1 MTEVFAFPTSL
12 AQQRL
17 WFLCEMEP
25 ASAAY
30 NIALAVRTT
39 GLLSVAAL
47 DAVMSEIVRRQDSFR
62 TTFANIDGQPVQVV
76 HPGVEPPLSLID
88 LSWMPSSSREAA
100 ALEIINRQAAMAFD
114 IGRGPLFRVVLI
126 RLDRENHITALVMHH
141 IVSDGWSMSV
151 LISEIVSLYGA
162 FVIGKPSSLEE
173 LPIQYCDFSLWQRQ
187 WLAGGRI
194 EKELEYWR
202 KQLAGIQ
209 PVELPSDR
217 PHQESQDY
225 AGAVESLQLE
235 PNLTAGLRQV
245 CRREGVTLFM
255 LALVTFKLLL
265 SRHAGQTD
273 IAVGTPIA
281 NRNPSQVEGLVGFFV
296 NTLVLRSNVD
306 PDVRMRDLIQREKK
320 VCFDGY
326 AHQNVPFEK
335 LVEELHP
342 ERDLSRNPLFDVM
355 FNFLNIP
362 DLTLELPGL
371 SVSPMPVYE
380 TESKFPLTLYAREL
394 GDALLFTARY
404 RKSLFS
410 RDAIATLLAQLRFL
424 LQQVAADTARPAG
437 SYSLVSPEARGMLP
451 DPRLRLDEP
460 YYEPV
465 PVTVSRVAAE
475 APGRPAIARGDQCWS
490 YGQLARKAN
499 ELAVHLI
506 AGGIERGHV
515 VAVFGPRTFGLIS
528 SMMAVT
534 MSGGVLLT
542 LDPALPAR
550 RLQLILSLAGAK
562 QVLYVGAL
570 READKWLIEPD
581 GWTVT
586 FVDPETGSPHER
598 IEQSGRTPLPEI
610 SPDDRCYIFF
620 TSGTTGQPRAVVG
633 CHKGLSHFLAWQR
646 SCFSIGPQDRCAMLT
661 ALSFDVVMRDV
672 FLPLTSGATLCLP
685 DEEDL
690 SRPDRITVWL
700 ERERISALHTVPAL
714 AQAWLSE
721 AAPEVSLRNLNRVF
735 FAGEPLR
742 DSLVLRWRQTFPES
756 GDIINLYGPTET
768 TLAKCFYMVPRDCPA
783 GIQPVGRAIPY
794 TQALVLSRSRD
805 LCGVGEMGEI
815 VIRTPFRTLGYLND
829 PEANKV
835 RFLVNHFRDDLNDL
849 LYFTGD
855 SGRYRADGSL
865 QILGRLDNQIKIRG
879 VRVEPEEVAAVL
891 SQNALV
897 QSCVVAART
906 DAQGAS
912 SLVAY
917 VVPLQK
923 EKRMVLELSG
933 YAARRLPSAM
943 IPSAFVF
950 LDRLPLTARGKV
962 DMSALPAPDQ
972 AVSKEDSEYLSPR
985 TPIEEVLAAIWEDLL
1000 GVARVSI
1007 NDDFF
1012 ELGGHSLLAT
1022 RVVSRVNK
1030 ASGLS
1035 LPVRSVFERPS
1046 IAGLASEVQ
1055 ALALDERQLN
1065 LPAIRPAL
1073 YGSRIPLSFAQQ
1085 RLWVLDRLYPESHAY
1100 NIPSAFRLAGP
1111 LDVEALRSSLAEV
1124 IRRHEILRTRFSR
1137 DHQGPVQV
1145 VQATGDFDL
1154 PIAGLQGVPE
1164 DEKELERNS
1173 LTAADAKRP
1182 FDLERGPLLRAT
1194 LLSLALQEH
1203 ILLITM
1209 HHIISD
1215 GWSRTIL
1222 AREILQLYRAFRAG
1236 APSPLPEPAI
1246 QYGDFAIWQ
1255 RDLLQGN
1262 TIEHLL
1268 GYWRRRL
1275 NGAPVEVA
1283 LPLDHRRPARLRH
1296 SGRITSAILDR
1307 SLSDRLARLSRQ
1319 NWASLFMTMLTG
1331 LEILLFRWTGQSD
1344 MVVGTVIANRHRLET
1359 EGSLGCFINFL
1370 PVRSTLSEVDIGT
1383 ERLKQTRATLLEAY
1397 SYQDCPFDLMV
1408 DDLNPARR
1416 QNVNP
1421 IYNVAFIL
1429 QNVPRLGE
1437 AGDLDSLRITNQ
1449 SVDLQTSLLDLRFV
1463 AWEIAGE
1470 VTLLCEYNSELFE
1483 PETIDSLLHGY
1494 ASTLR
1499 KLADQPEAAISE
1511 YELPERLVEK
1521 SRRSAAAR
1529 QRQTI
1534 AIASTFTAEPVK
1546 DSLGFWTQK
1555 LGLECDIVFAPFN
1568 QVLQQLLDPSS
1579 LVSLNRNGIN
1589 VLLIRF
1595 EDWRATEGEPRSAWL
1610 TSSEIRPVFEEYVD
1624 ELAHAIR
1631 LSADRAGAPIII
1643 VLCPAS
1649 SGLMAQNDHEEF
1661 LRDMEEILKKD
1672 LEAIGGVHLI
1682 TSRELISKYPVV
1694 DYYDRR
1700 SDELGRVPYTSQFF
1714 TALGTVIARRLTAID
1729 RAPYKVVA
1737 LDCDHTLWDGVCGE
1751 DGPDG
1756 VRINAP
1762 YRRLQEFMI
1771 AQHDAGLVLCLC
1783 SKNDE
1788 RDVLDVFERH
1798 SDMALKLDHIIA
1810 RRINWSPKAENLKSL
1825 AKELGFGLD
1834 SFIFIDDDPVECA
1847 AVRAAC
1853 PQALTLQ
1860 LPTRREHIP
1869 RFLDHVWAFD
1879 HVKLSEEDRRR
1890 NALYRQARERDES
1903 QRQAP
1908 TLEEFLAGLQLQV
1921 DISSLEPADLDRASQ
1936 LTYRTNQFN
1945 MTGRKRSSRDLRLLQ
1960 ASGRYECYIVR
1971 MSDRFGDYGLV
1982 GLLIFEETG
1991 QAIEVDTFLLSCRAL
2006 GRTAEQ
2012 RILDWLLRL
2021 ANERGVAAVALPYVT
2036 SAANH
2041 PALAF
2046 LNSAGAQFRRRGDD
2060 GFLFTFPAGYAVE
2073 AETAPEQALT
2083 MKS

>member
-1 MTEVFAFPTSL
+1 MTEVLAFPTSF

-30 NIALAVRTT
+30 NIAAAVRTT
-39 GLLSVAAL
+39 GLLNVAAL
-47 DAVMSEIVRRQDSFR
+47 DAVMSEIVRRQESLR

-76 HPGVEPPLSLID
+76 RPAFEPPLSLID
-88 LSWMPSSSREAA
+88 LSWVPSSSREAA
-100 ALEIINRQAAMAFD
+100 AFEIINSQAAMAFD

-126 RLDRENHITALVMHH
+126 RLDHQNHITALVMHH

-151 LISEIVSLYGA
+151 MISEIASIYGA
-162 FVIGKPSSLEE
+162 FVVGNASPLAE
-173 LPIQYCDFSLWQRQ
+173 LPIQYRDFSVWQRR
-187 WLAGGRI
+187 WLAGDRI

-202 KQLAGIQ
+202 NQLAGIQ

-225 AGAVESLQLE
+225 AGAVECLQLDRSQ
-235 PNLTAGLRQV
+235 TAGLRQV
-245 CRREGVTLFM
+245 SRREGVTLFM
-255 LALVTFKLLL
+255 LASVTFKVLL
-265 SRHAGQTD
+265 SRYAGQTD

-296 NTLVLRSNVD
+296 NTLVLRSNID
-306 PDVRMRDLIQREKK
+306 PDVRMRDLIQREKE
-320 VCFDGY
+320 VFFDAY

-335 LVEELHP
+335 LVEELQP

-355 FNFLNIP
+355 FNFVNIP
-362 DLTLELPGL
+362 DLPLELPGL
-371 SVSPMPVYE
+371 SISPIPVYE

-394 GDALLFTARY
+394 GDALVFTARY
-404 RKSLFS
+404 RTSLFS

-437 SYSLVSPEARGMLP
+437 SYSLVSPEVRDLLP

-460 YYEPV
+460 YYESV
-465 PVTVSRVAAE
+465 PVTVSRIAAE
-475 APGRPAIARGDQCWS
+475 TPGRPAIASGDHTWS
-490 YGQLARKAN
+490 YGQLAKKAN
-499 ELAVHLI
+499 ELALHLI
-506 AGGIERGHV
+506 AGGTERGQI
-515 VAVFGPRTFGLIS
+515 VAVFGPRSFGLIS
-528 SMMAVT
+528 SMVAVT
-534 MSGGVLLT
+534 MSGRVLLT

-550 RLQLILSLAGAK
+550 RLQLMVSLAGAK

-570 READKWLIEPD
+570 RTDDEWLIEAD

-586 FVDPETGSPHER
+586 FVDPETGSAQEGM
-598 IEQSGRTPLPEI
+598 EQSGLMSLPEI

-620 TSGTTGQPRAVVG
+620 TSGTTGQPKAVVG

-685 DEEDL
+685 DEQDL
-690 SRPDRITVWL
+690 SRPDRIMLWL
-700 ERERISALHTVPAL
+700 ERERISTLHAVPAL
-714 AQAWLSE
+714 AQTWLSE

-742 DSLVLRWRQTFPES
+742 DSLILRWRLAFPES
-756 GDIINLYGPTET
+756 GEIVNLYGPTET
-768 TLAKCFYMVPRDCPA
+768 TLAKCFYVVPSECAA
-783 GIQPVGRAIPY
+783 GIQPVGRPLPY
-794 TQALVLSRSRD
+794 TQALVLNRSRD
-805 LCGVGEMGEI
+805 LCGVGEVGEI

-829 PEANKV
+829 SEANKR
-835 RFLVNHFRDDLNDL
+835 RFVVNHFRDDPNDL

-865 QILGRLDNQIKIRG
+865 QILGRLDNQTKIRG

-897 QSCVVAART
+897 WSCVVAVRT
-906 DAQGAS
+906 DARGDP

-923 EKRMVLELSG
+923 EKRMALELSG

-943 IPSAFVF
+943 VPSSFVF
-950 LDRLPLTARGKV
+950 LDGLPLTARGKV
-962 DMSALPAPDQ
+962 DMSALPAPDT
-972 AVSKEDSEYLSPR
+972 VVLKEDSEYLAPR

-1022 RVVSRVNK
+1022 RVASRVTK
-1030 ASGLS
+1030 AFGVS

-1055 ALALDERQLN
+1055 VLALEERKLN
-1065 LPAIRPAL
+1065 LPAIRPARR
-1073 YGSRIPLSFAQQ
+1073 GSPIPLSFAQQ

-1100 NIPSAFRLAGP
+1100 NIPSAIRLAGP
-1111 LDVEALRSSLAEV
+1111 LDVEVLRSSLAEV
-1124 IRRHEILRTRFSR
+1124 IRRHETLRTRFSR
-1137 DHQGPVQV
+1137 DHKGPVQV
-1145 VQATGDFDL
+1145 VEKPGGFDL
-1154 PIAGLQGVPE
+1154 LIADLQGVTE
-1164 DEKELERNS
+1164 DKKEMERDR
-1173 LTAADAKRP
+1173 LIAAEARRP

-1194 LLSLALQEH
+1194 LLSLALREH
-1203 ILLITM
+1203 VLLITM
-1209 HHIISD
+1209 HHIICD
-1215 GWSRTIL
+1215 GWSRTVL
-1222 AREILQLYRAFRAG
+1222 GREILQLYRAFRGG

-1268 GYWRRRL
+1268 RFWRGRL
-1275 NGAPVEVA
+1275 KGAPVEVA
-1283 LPLDHRRPARLRH
+1283 LPLDRRRPARLRH
-1296 SGRITSAILDR
+1296 SGTITSVILDR
-1307 SLSDRLARLSRQ
+1307 SLYDGVARLSRQ
-1319 NWASLFMTMLTG
+1319 NGASLFMTMLTG

-1344 MVVGTVIANRHRLET
+1344 IVVGTVIANRHRLET
-1359 EGSLGCFINFL
+1359 EGTLGCFINFL
-1370 PVRSTLSEVDIGT
+1370 PVRSTLSEVDTGI

-1416 QNVNP
+1416 HNVNP
-1421 IYNVAFIL
+1421 IYNVAFLL
-1429 QNVPRLGE
+1429 QNMPRLGE
-1437 AGDLDSLRITNQ
+1437 AGGLDSLQVTNQ

-1463 AWEIAGE
+1463 AWENAGE
-1470 VTLLCEYNSELFE
+1470 ITLLCEYNSELFE
-1483 PETIDSLLHGY
+1483 PETIDTLLHAY

-1499 KLADQPEAAISE
+1499 KLADQPEAAVSE
-1511 YELPERLVEK
+1511 YDLPESLVEK
-1521 SRRSAAAR
+1521 SRRSVAAR

-1546 DSLGFWTQK
+1546 DALSFWTQK

-1568 QVLQQLLDPSS
+1568 HVLQQLLDPSS
-1579 LVSLNRNGIN
+1579 LVSLNRNGVN

-1595 EDWRATEGEPRSAWL
+1595 EDWRAMEGEPRSAWL
-1610 TSSEIRPVFEEYVD
+1610 TSAEIRRMFEEYVD
-1624 ELAHAIR
+1624 ELARAIR

-1714 TALGTVIARRLTAID
+1714 TALGTMIARRLTAID

-1756 VRINAP
+1756 VTINGP

-1788 RDVLDVFERH
+1788 RDVLDVFERQ

-1853 PQALTLQ
+1853 PQALTLR
-1860 LPTRREHIP
+1860 LPPRREQIP

-1890 NALYRQARERDES
+1890 NALYRQARERDDS

-1908 TLEEFLAGLQLQV
+1908 TLEEFLTGLELRV
-1921 DISSLEPADLDRASQ
+1921 DFSSLEPADLDRASQ

-1945 MTGRKRSSRDLRLLQ
+1945 MTGRRRSFCDLRLLQ
-1960 ASGRYECYIVR
+1960 ESGRYECYIVR

-1982 GLLIFEETG
+1982 GLLIFEETEE
-1991 QAIEVDTFLLSCRAL
+1991 AIEVDTFLLSCRAL
-2006 GRTAEQ
+2006 GRTGEQ
-2012 RILDWLLRL
+2012 RILDWLLRF
-2021 ANERGVAAVALPYVT
+2021 AYQRGVAAVAVPYIT

-2041 PALAF
+2041 PALEF
-2046 LNSAGAQFRRRGDD
+2046 LNRAGAQFRRQIDG
-2060 GFLFTFPAGYAVE
+2060 GFLFTFPSGYAAE
-2073 AETAPEQALT
+2073 GETARERALT